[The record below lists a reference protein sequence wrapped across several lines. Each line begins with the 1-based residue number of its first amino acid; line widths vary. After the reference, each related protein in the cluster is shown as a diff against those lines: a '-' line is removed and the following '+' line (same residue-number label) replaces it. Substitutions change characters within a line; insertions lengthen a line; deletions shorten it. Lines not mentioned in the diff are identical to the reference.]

1 MLSPFEF
8 LDDVYQQVKLHPK
21 QARSIYEKARD
32 NILSNHRD
40 AVDCAAALFD
50 AATSFYKR
58 LPMNAEWQ
66 VLNDFRL
73 CSDNALP
80 SNDETRQRRAV
91 LSLVAIWSA
100 EIVRHYGVTMHPSSA
115 ISLDELERQEQWCGD
130 NLGFEAAKS
139 HNSKY
144 DVEWRT
150 EKQRSEHRKKAA
162 RGRQAG
168 SGSQEKGHSLEED
181 AGGISSFEKQVSCSS
196 ALYQDVQSEINPRV
210 DLGHEWD
217 GEASWAAHGPQSH
230 FDFRGKAE
238 GTGDGGS
245 QLGCCINHDQRSC
258 PTKVTNAGFMA
269 DDFSRCQIIH
279 DQGNATGDKTRSRR
293 ANLDALDLPTDT
305 TSQRQDHH
313 DASLDLAIC
322 RRHLDLVKA
331 YTDRVR
337 GDFDDQ
343 SEHQVRKAWLRL
355 TTQWAKIYAG
365 PGSALGHRDSVTES
379 DADVVYT
386 SSQEFLRLSRQDKV
400 FSKPVVIKENFAD
413 AGIFTL
419 NEFVRALGHSTTES
433 IDVSAF
439 IQMLQAEAAP
449 EPGSRN
455 YGLNALDFHGITSCS
470 RPAFTHLLRYRL
482 LETLSEA
489 AIKGGPGKRISRGG
503 RPVPFDITGS
513 LSFNILGLDG
523 AFSPP
528 HMDALTGT

>member
-1 MLSPFEF
+1 MAQRF
-8 LDDVYQQVKLHPK
+8 LPRFIASL
-21 QARSIYEKARD
+21 
-32 NILSNHRD
+32 
-40 AVDCAAALFD
+40 
-50 AATSFYKR
+50 KR
-58 LPMNAEWQ
+58 AK
-66 VLNDFRL
+66 
-73 CSDNALP
+73 
-80 SNDETRQRRAV
+80 
-91 LSLVAIWSA
+91 
-100 EIVRHYGVTMHPSSA
+100 
-115 ISLDELERQEQWCGD
+115 
-130 NLGFEAAKS
+130 AAKS

-528 HMDALTGT
+528 HMDALTGTKERLVVLEPNDVLLMPLGLRVIHAVYTPQSSLMEGGMIWDELNILETLTLLNDIHQHQHSTNESVPYQLYNIVAELEVMVHADPGRFACRSKDFTARFTAAIDALKQRGPTLHTILL